1 MVKLPKLTITSFNG
15 TPIDWVRFESQFTAI
30 VHDQNVPAITK
41 FSPLKELLDPRIRS
55 VIDGLP
61 FNEEGYSRAMKYLRD
76 KYRNPDEI
84 AGAYVINLLEMPA
97 VTERDVARIHQ
108 FYEKLLVNIESLETL
123 GKLDTVQGAT
133 YYVIVKKLELL

>member
-1 MVKLPKLTITSFNG
+1 MIHNQS
-15 TPIDWVRFESQFTAI
+15 
-30 VHDQNVPAITK
+30 VPAITK
-41 FSPLKELLDPRIRS
+41 FSHLKELLDPRIRS

-76 KYRNPDEI
+76 KYGNPDEI

-108 FYEKLLVNIESLETL
+108 FYEKLLFNIESLETL
-123 GKLDTVQGAT
+123 GKLDTVQGVA
-133 YYVIVKKLELL
+133 YYILVKKLELL